1 MFIFQRMY
9 MYIIYIK
16 HFLSKL
22 KQTLGK
28 YGDDDGELEHIIT
41 NLICANIIIGRDDT
55 YI

>member
-1 MFIFQRMY
+1 MFIFQRMDV
-9 MYIIYIK
+9 YIIYIK

-28 YGDDDGELEHIIT
+28 YDEDGELEHIIT
-41 NLICANIIIGRDDT
+41 NLICANIIIGRSDT

>member
-22 KQTLGK
+22 KQTLSK
-28 YGDDDGELEHIIT
+28 YDNDDELEHIIT